1 MKEVTSQP
9 QLRELLIGMLPENS
23 QQKYHDL
30 KALDDKISAA
40 KTESAR
46 AAAFKAAKLKATD
59 LIEPFVVAG
68 HDRISALLD
77 VIKEHERNLSESQ
90 DSDIA
95 QLYQDF
101 LKSVDYGKENVTLAT
116 INHVQVAL
124 AMTMEGSP
132 QANLIKVT
140 RYNISQ
146 FVKATA
152 LLKSLDGIANHSADD
167 VETNNIDVDYDISR
181 GGTPSMPELTVMS
194 KENENNV
201 KLNQLYNDIHNSIDE
216 PSNIADVELDGDYIE
231 RVLKL
236 CSNYM
241 SAKDVAESI
250 KDDFTQFMEFVRSK
264 DTTAPSDDN
273 IDAWVNYIGNTYE
286 LSPGMT
292 MYGEKIIKTYKR
304 STIAVSAAKQ
314 VLDKYKKAQPH
325 MAEII
330 DAIEHGKVT
339 VDELKY
345 AIKEAGI
352 AAECLGNLSKYATT
366 YGATKVDRRLFA
378 YTMSDESAIAQI
390 IYILSQYIMVP
401 STDDKSDLVATL
413 TNASNI
419 IEKYS
424 GNPMSRRVA
433 SDALSRIEACTDNGE
448 LVPTVIKLI
457 CSYGRILLSRLSND
471 VDQARLMGV
480 SSVVDPANRS
490 SGYGRAM
497 DAFARTQLRRKGND
511 EMTKQIAR
519 LGETLDSERSGRK
532 SYISLVIDDMKENPE
547 LAKYAYTLGKAFN
560 VFDRSMMDE
569 RVSDIEKR
577 IFNSIESSFT
587 GVALYKGLA
596 TNDLQRELISA
607 IIDDERHGD
616 TEKYPTVASVL
627 DAARN
632 GGNVHAYKQMYS
644 DKLGSSDDILNDTRS
659 LTFGFN
665 QNGKKV
671 NADTGVALD
680 DNTIYQLITGEN
692 GMYTDVKDL
701 VHTVRISICNRII
714 NRFGT
719 FDLEGNIQMSG
730 DYADKANDL
739 MKAAMQSLYRLCNDM
754 DTPLSSIIVATN
766 SLGQKGGRKVIM
778 NLVSDKLKSGEDI
791 DIDTLGMVSG
801 EPNAYPQMMSNELSG
816 ADIEWVGN
824 MANILA
830 RIPASLSRKD
840 VRVGTR
846 KYCENQASQID
857 LMGSDLRGLVSV
869 IEHLLVL
876 DTPTGIPTGIW
887 GDDSTARKQHITDL
901 MDRFSS
907 RKTDDNTWVECAQ
920 EWYNDFVEKYK
931 NGKRSIAFA
940 SILPCQ
946 AAMRRIAHLRVNP
959 YYTMDIDEKYLDEVN
974 ALETDLVDDGIIVK
988 NGNFV
993 KLKYPGLTFDRNT
1006 FTYICLLAIKLGK
1019 ISKGFDSVSK
1029 FTTALMCYVSG
1040 VRIGV
1045 CLEVLD
1051 ETKDAMDSNDKGVL
1065 QKIQQV
1071 MGMVAQTYQAKDF
1084 GEMTKTSLGWLTHIV
1099 FVSLCTKAA
1108 MDEGNPVENFRKA
1121 FDAITDGGTK
1131 SYDLSKVT
1139 KRTDGVAD
1147 EDAVSDEAEKVPVE
1161 NPVPAASEEPPS
1173 ESNPIATD
1181 AEKSAASMETDAS
1194 EDMAKRL
1201 ADDPMFNEGL

>member
-1 MKEVTSQP
+1 
-9 QLRELLIGMLPENS
+9 
-23 QQKYHDL
+23 
-30 KALDDKISAA
+30 
-40 KTESAR
+40 
-46 AAAFKAAKLKATD
+46 
-59 LIEPFVVAG
+59 
-68 HDRISALLD
+68 
-77 VIKEHERNLSESQ
+77 
-90 DSDIA
+90 
-95 QLYQDF
+95 
-101 LKSVDYGKENVTLAT
+101 
-116 INHVQVAL
+116 
-124 AMTMEGSP
+124 
-132 QANLIKVT
+132 
-140 RYNISQ
+140 
-146 FVKATA
+146 
-152 LLKSLDGIANHSADD
+152 
-167 VETNNIDVDYDISR
+167 
-181 GGTPSMPELTVMS
+181 
-194 KENENNV
+194 
-201 KLNQLYNDIHNSIDE
+201 
-216 PSNIADVELDGDYIE
+216 
-231 RVLKL
+231 
-236 CSNYM
+236 
-241 SAKDVAESI
+241 
-250 KDDFTQFMEFVRSK
+250 
-264 DTTAPSDDN
+264 
-273 IDAWVNYIGNTYE
+273 
-286 LSPGMT
+286 
-292 MYGEKIIKTYKR
+292 
-304 STIAVSAAKQ
+304 
-314 VLDKYKKAQPH
+314 
-325 MAEII
+325 
-330 DAIEHGKVT
+330 
-339 VDELKY
+339 
-345 AIKEAGI
+345 
-352 AAECLGNLSKYATT
+352 
-366 YGATKVDRRLFA
+366 
-378 YTMSDESAIAQI
+378 
-390 IYILSQYIMVP
+390 
-401 STDDKSDLVATL
+401 
-413 TNASNI
+413 
-419 IEKYS
+419 
-424 GNPMSRRVA
+424 
-433 SDALSRIEACTDNGE
+433 
-448 LVPTVIKLI
+448 
-457 CSYGRILLSRLSND
+457 
-471 VDQARLMGV
+471 
-480 SSVVDPANRS
+480 
-490 SGYGRAM
+490 
-497 DAFARTQLRRKGND
+497 
-511 EMTKQIAR
+511 
-519 LGETLDSERSGRK
+519 
-532 SYISLVIDDMKENPE
+532 
-547 LAKYAYTLGKAFN
+547 
-560 VFDRSMMDE
+560 
-569 RVSDIEKR
+569 
-577 IFNSIESSFT
+577 
-587 GVALYKGLA
+587 
-596 TNDLQRELISA
+596 
-607 IIDDERHGD
+607 
-616 TEKYPTVASVL
+616 
-627 DAARN
+627 
-632 GGNVHAYKQMYS
+632 
-644 DKLGSSDDILNDTRS
+644 
-659 LTFGFN
+659 
-665 QNGKKV
+665 
-671 NADTGVALD
+671 
-680 DNTIYQLITGEN
+680 
-692 GMYTDVKDL
+692 
-701 VHTVRISICNRII
+701 
-714 NRFGT
+714 
-719 FDLEGNIQMSG
+719 LEGNIQMSG

-754 DTPLSSIIVATN
+754 NTPLSSIIVATN

-857 LMGSDLRGLVSV
+857 MMGSDLRGLVSV

-1051 ETKDAMDSNDKGVL
+1051 ETKDAMNSNDKGVL

-1071 MGMVAQTYQAKDF
+1071 MGIVAKTYQAKDF

-1108 MDEGNPVENFRKA
+1108 MDEGDPVENFRKA

-1131 SYDLSKVT
+1131 SYDLAEVT

-1161 NPVPAASEEPPS
+1161 NPVPAASEEPTR
-1173 ESNPIATD
+1173 ESNLIETN
-1181 AEKSAASMETDAS
+1181 AEKSAESMETDAS
-1194 EDMAKRL
+1194 DDMAKRL